1 LDTHGRLAAWSLICR
16 NICFTSRKPE
26 LFVARRKKRR
36 ALIDARLSACA
47 LETMSPCR
55 VGFLPTEARPR
66 PFRERR
72 PGIGRRPST
81 KTGSSTRADDRCIS
95 PQVRRQADR
104 LLAVLLFRRPLP
116 CAAAVPRRID
126 AGRIRKSSSF
136 FPDLSSA
143 VSQRGCF
150 PRPAQVSASRAG
162 FLYFGK
168 TCGYGR
174 RAWLTCLMLS
184 ALLWPSSRNFCSSAA
199 CSEDILR
206 ASTETTSS

>member
-1 LDTHGRLAAWSLICR
+1 MRAAHSEI
-16 NICFTSRKPE
+16 
-26 LFVARRKKRR
+26 KK
-36 ALIDARLSACA
+36 S
-47 LETMSPCR
+47 
-55 VGFLPTEARPR
+55 
-66 PFRERR
+66 
-72 PGIGRRPST
+72 
-81 KTGSSTRADDRCIS
+81 GSSTRAEDRFLGFCIS
-95 PQVRRQADR
+95 PQVRQNQADR

-116 CAAAVPRRID
+116 CAAAPRRID

-150 PRPAQVSASRAG
+150 PRPAQVSAGRAG

-174 RAWLTCLMLS
+174 RAWLTFLMLS
-184 ALLWPSSRNFCSSAA
+184 AVFWPSSRNFCSSAA

>member
-1 LDTHGRLAAWSLICR
+1 MDAISATHDGNIQMIDSTSVRAHQQAATAKGGQIIVSVDHAAGQDRRMTGR
-16 NICFTSRKPE
+16 
-26 LFVARRKKRR
+26 
-36 ALIDARLSACA
+36 
-47 LETMSPCR
+47 SPTHC
-55 VGFLPTEARPR
+55 L
-66 PFRERR
+66 
-72 PGIGRRPST
+72 
-81 KTGSSTRADDRCIS
+81 TRAPSCWRTMHLA
-95 PQVRRQADR
+95 QVRQNQADR
-104 LLAVLLFRRPLP
+104 LLAVLLFRRPP
-116 CAAAVPRRID
+116 RCAAAPRRID

-150 PRPAQVSASRAG
+150 PRPAQVSAGRAG

-174 RAWLTCLMLS
+174 RAWLTFLML
-184 ALLWPSSRNFCSSAA
+184 AAVFWPSSRNFCSSAA